1 MLGELSLEGGCVPS
15 PEALTKWASTSD
27 TSKKPRDND
36 MSKRPTIPKAK
47 SMPTRVN
54 GGVVESQP
62 KEEDEHS
69 SSSPKEGDSTSAEA
83 SLRRENAR
91 LRAELERAKLANE
104 KWASAASALVNVLL
118 MSPRQNDNYAS
129 EVRKQLEKALGSLSV
144 VERIRYVNCSF
155 PASKAHAPSVKLVRW
170 HALDDSEWEL
180 RWSPAWSC
188 EVVVD
193 GRQVISFSTLLR
205 VSGVAITG
213 RLKLAFSKDLSKLK
227 LQFAETPATSLA
239 VDCKVIIG
247 KVPLPIQE
255 TMGNLIRDGALRWI
269 NDNLVAPNDLS
280 ITLHERERP
289 LSDQEYEQA
298 KTAALVGAQRA
309 KDSAL
314 SWSRSISR

>member
-15 PEALTKWASTSD
+15 PEALTKWSSEK
-27 TSKKPRDND
+27 SKQK
-36 MSKRPTIPKAK
+36 KAK
-47 SMPTRVN
+47 PMTRN
-54 GGVVESQP
+54 GAGAATSSSSSSSRERTVVVESQP
-62 KEEDEHS
+62 KEEDDAQS
-69 SSSPKEGDSTSAEA
+69 KEESEEA
-83 SLRRENAR
+83 RLRRENAA
-91 LRAELERAKLANE
+91 LRAELQRARQANE
-104 KWASAASALVNVLL
+104 NWATAASALVNVLL

-129 EVRKQLEKALGSLSV
+129 EVRKQLQKALGSLSA

-193 GRQVISFSTLLR
+193 GRQVISFSALLR
-205 VSGVAITG
+205 VSGVSATG

-227 LQFAETPATSLA
+227 LQFAETPATKLD

-269 NDNLVAPNDLS
+269 NDNLVAPNDLT
-280 ITLHERERP
+280 ITLHERQRA
-289 LSDQEYEQA
+289 LTDKEYEQA
-298 KTAALVGAQRA
+298 KNAALVGAQRA
-309 KDSAL
+309 RDSQ
-314 SWSRSISR
+314 SWTRSISR